1 MVPRPEVVDRLR
13 ASRQAS
19 VVAVSAPSGYGKTS
33 LLVEWAEHERRP
45 FAWVSV
51 DEADNDPLVLLAH
64 LAVALHRVE
73 PLDDAVFAALSGRGA
88 SISGT
93 VVRRLGAAFA
103 RRTKPL
109 VLVLDDVDRLTD
121 PLSVDAVAALA
132 AHTPGG
138 SQLAVSGR
146 SLGRLPLARLRSEGR
161 LLEIGVRDL
170 ALDADGAHRLLRGAG
185 VNVPKARSAELAE
198 ATEGWPVGLYLAAL
212 SLQAQSRSNVP
223 AIRFSGDDRFVTDY
237 VQSEFLSVCRG
248 IASGS

>member
-1 MVPRPEVVDRLR
+1 MPCSRRSRPAAPRSR
-13 ASRQAS
+13 APWCAG
-19 VVAVSAPSGYGKTS
+19 V
-33 LLVEWAEHERRP
+33 
-45 FAWVSV
+45 
-51 DEADNDPLVLLAH
+51 
-64 LAVALHRVE
+64 
-73 PLDDAVFAALSGRGA
+73 
-88 SISGT
+88 
-93 VVRRLGAAFA
+93 GAAFA

-109 VLVLDDVDRLTD
+109 VFVLDDVDRLTD

-132 AHTPGG
+132 AHAPGG

-237 VQSEFLSVCRG
+237 VQSEFLSRLPRDRVRFLTRT
-248 IASGS
+248 SLL